1 MRKRVL
7 VFIIGFIVISGSL
20 TVLLADGSNKLDNEI
35 TAEEKLKE
43 EQRFLDEMK
52 STYELNDKPNKV
64 LFKIGNRYEDLENKE
79 IKEKLINV
87 LNDSAL
93 KILNQDDISDFG
105 IFFKPNTN
113 DIRYDELLA
122 DEVQEKVHNKINP
135 VSKVL
140 LEDDLNIEFIDEY
153 NELIDKNSHESDV
166 MDWLDSNKIDY
177 EFIYKDNSDLLVMV
191 DDYTVVEFKGFK
203 VAKIFQIKDKDG
215 NSMEPFSI
223 LEAPAIEN
231 SERNSRISKELKEKK
246 ERDEREVEIY
256 NFMERVYIEITNN
269 GMDYIPEI
277 HDPEVDRITSEE
289 FDISE
294 SEANRIYLKYKTK

>member
-43 EQRFLDEMK
+43 EQRCLDEMK

-122 DEVQEKVHNKINP
+122 DEVQEKVYNKINP